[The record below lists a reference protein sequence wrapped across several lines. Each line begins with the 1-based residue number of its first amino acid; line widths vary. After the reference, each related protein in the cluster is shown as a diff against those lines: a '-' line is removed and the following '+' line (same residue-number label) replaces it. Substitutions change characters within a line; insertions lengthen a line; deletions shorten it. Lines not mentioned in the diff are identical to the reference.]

1 MRVIHKVPF
10 NQSTDE
16 ICEKIEL
23 PRIEERMDSLYLYY
37 LSKCIHND
45 NELIREVFEELKSS
59 KVRPAQNKM
68 KIIRI

>member
-1 MRVIHKVPF
+1 MRVIHKLPF
-10 NQSTDE
+10 DQCTDE
-16 ICEKIEL
+16 ICEIAKL
-23 PRIEERMDSLYLYY
+23 PRIEERMDTLNLNY